1 MPVDPKLKELLVCP
15 QCKGPLE
22 ETRGEKGVAEGLKC
36 AACKLLYPVKD
47 DIPVMLVDEA
57 TRL

>member
-1 MPVDPKLKELLVCP
+1 MALDPKLRELLVCP
-15 QCKGPLE
+15 QCKGKLADKKN
-22 ETRGEKGVAEGLKC
+22 EKGEGLEC
-36 AACKLLYPVKD
+36 PACKLLFPVKD